1 MLWHSIYLLIISKL
15 FKKMDTI
22 IPRKNRK
29 FRYLTIAIGV
39 FLALA
44 AILFFSFNSKRSLNV
59 KAEELSIHKV
69 EKAFFEDFVVFQAK
83 VEPLNVMLV
92 NVTEGGSVKEI
103 FVENGAM
110 VTKGQSLARL
120 YNPNTELNYLTQE
133 TAIIEQINNL
143 NTGKLNIRNQEL
155 NLTKDYVLIEHDY
168 NDAKRLY
175 DLNAK
180 LFAKDVISKNDWNT
194 FKESLRFQEERKKTI
209 QQSIQKEKQSN
220 QLQISQ
226 INRSIQTMEM
236 SLEILRNNKKNF
248 LITAPESGR
257 LTSFEPVLGKTFQAG
272 ESIGKIDSKK
282 GYKLSADVDEFYL
295 EKIREGLKGQVE
307 FKGKTLEVIVTKV
320 IPEVKNG
327 HFIVELAFTSK
338 EEIALQDGLSFGVK
352 LILSEKNKILVVQKG
367 SFNQET
373 AGKWIFVVK
382 GNKAERRN
390 IKLGRENPSYYEVLE
405 GLKEGE
411 SVVISSYSDYKDIE
425 ELSIQ
430 SQ

>member
-1 MLWHSIYLLIISKL
+1 
-15 FKKMDTI
+15 MDKV

-44 AILFFSFNSKRSLNV
+44 VIVFFSFNSKRSLNV
-59 KAEELSIHKV
+59 KADELSVQKV

-103 FVENGAM
+103 FVENGAT

-155 NLTKDYVLIEHDY
+155 NLTKDLVLIEHDY

-175 DLNAK
+175 DVNAK

-194 FKESLRFQEERKKTI
+194 FKESLRFQEERRKTI

-226 INRSIQTMEM
+226 INRSIQTMEK
-236 SLEILRNNKKNF
+236 SLDILRNNKKNF

-272 ESIGKIDSKK
+272 ESIGRIDSKQ
-282 GYKLSADVDEFYL
+282 GYKLSANVDEFYL

-307 FKGKTLEVIVTKV
+307 FKGKTLEVVVTKV

-338 EEIALQDGLSFGVK
+338 ENITLQDGLSFGVK

-382 GNKAERRN
+382 GNKAEKRN
-390 IKLGRENPSYYEVLE
+390 IKLGRENPSYYEVLD

-430 SQ
+430 

>member
-1 MLWHSIYLLIISKL
+1 
-15 FKKMDTI
+15 MDKV

-39 FLALA
+39 FLVLA
-44 AILFFSFNSKRSLNV
+44 AIVFFSFNTKRSLNV
-59 KAEELSIHKV
+59 KTEEISIQKI
-69 EKAFFEDFVVFQAK
+69 EKDFFEDFVVFQAK

-155 NLTKDYVLIEHDY
+155 NLTKDLVLIEHDY
-168 NDAKRLY
+168 NDAKRVY
-175 DLNAK
+175 DMNSK

-194 FKESLRFQEERKKTI
+194 FKESLRFQEERKRTI
-209 QQSIQKEKQSN
+209 QQSIQKEKQTN
-220 QLQISQ
+220 QVQISQ
-226 INRSIQTMEM
+226 INRSIQTMEK
-236 SLEILRNNKKNF
+236 SLDILRNNKKNF

-257 LTSFEPVLGKTFQAG
+257 LTSFQPVLGKTFQAG
-272 ESIGKIDSKK
+272 ESIGKIDSKQ
-282 GYKLSADVDEFYL
+282 GYKLTAEVDEFYL
-295 EKIREGLKGQVE
+295 EKVREGLKGQVE
-307 FKGKTLEVIVTKV
+307 FQGQNLEVLVTKV
-320 IPEVKNG
+320 IPEVKSG
-327 HFIVELAFTSK
+327 HFTVELAFVSK
-338 EEIALQDGLSFGVK
+338 EKITLQDGLSFGVK
-352 LILSEKNKILVVQKG
+352 LVLSEKNKTLVLQKG

-373 AGKWIFVVK
+373 AGKWIFVVNGK
-382 GNKAERRN
+382 KAVKRN

-411 SVVISSYSDYKDIE
+411 SVIISSYSDYKDIE
-425 ELSIQ
+425 ELSLDK
-430 SQ
+430 

>member
-1 MLWHSIYLLIISKL
+1 
-15 FKKMDTI
+15 MDKI

-29 FRYLTIAIGV
+29 FRYLTIGIGV
-39 FLALA
+39 FLVLA
-44 AILFFSFNSKRSLNV
+44 VIVFFSFNTKRSLNV
-59 KAEELSIHKV
+59 KAEEITIQQA
-69 EKAFFEDFVVFQAK
+69 EQAFFEDFVVFQAK

-155 NLTKDYVLIEHDY
+155 NLNKDLVLIEHDY

-175 DLNAK
+175 DMNSKLYAK
-180 LFAKDVISKNDWNT
+180 EVISKNDYNT
-194 FKESLRFQEERKKTI
+194 FKENLRFQEERKRTI

-220 QLQISQ
+220 QVQISQ
-226 INRSIQTMEM
+226 INRSIETMDK
-236 SLEILRNNKKNF
+236 SLDILRNNKKNF
-248 LITAPESGR
+248 LIIAPETGR

-282 GYKLSADVDEFYL
+282 GYKLVAEVDEFYL

-307 FKGKTLEVIVTKV
+307 YKGTNLEVLVTKV
-320 IPEVKNG
+320 IPEVKSG
-327 HFIVELAFTSK
+327 HFTVELAFTSK
-338 EEIALQDGLSFGVK
+338 ETITLQDGLSFGVK
-352 LILSEKNKILVVQKG
+352 LILSEKNKTLVISKG

-382 GNKAERRN
+382 GNKAVRRN

-411 SVVISSYSDYKDIE
+411 SVITSSYTDYKDIE
-425 ELSIQ
+425 ELSIINK
-430 SQ
+430 

>member
-1 MLWHSIYLLIISKL
+1 
-15 FKKMDTI
+15 MDTI

-390 IKLGRENPSYYEVLE
+390 IKLGRENPSYYEVVE

-411 SVVISSYSDYKDIE
+411 SVIISSYSDYKDIE

>member
-1 MLWHSIYLLIISKL
+1 
-15 FKKMDTI
+15 MDKV
-22 IPRKNRK
+22 IPRKNK
-29 FRYLTIAIGV
+29 KIRYLTIAIGV
-39 FLALA
+39 FLVLA
-44 AILFFSFNSKRSLNV
+44 VLIFFSFNSKRTLNV
-59 KAEELSIHKV
+59 NAEEISVQKV

-103 FVENGAM
+103 FVENGAI

-155 NLTKDYVLIEHDY
+155 NLNKDLVLIEHDY

-175 DLNAK
+175 DMNSK
-180 LFAKDVISKNDWNT
+180 LFEKDVISKNDWNT
-194 FKESLRFQEERKKTI
+194 FKENLRFQEERKKTI
-209 QQSIQKEKQSN
+209 QQSIRKEKQSN

-226 INRSIQTMEM
+226 INRSIETMEK
-236 SLEILRNNKKNF
+236 SLDILRNNKKNF
-248 LITAPESGR
+248 LITAPETGR

-282 GYKLSADVDEFYL
+282 GYKLTADVDEFYL
-295 EKIREGLKGQVE
+295 EKVSEGLKGKVE
-307 FKGKTLEVIVTKV
+307 FKGKILEVLVTKV

-327 HFIVELAFTSK
+327 HFTVELAFTSK
-338 EEIALQDGLSFGVK
+338 ENIVLQDGLSFGVK
-352 LILSEKNKILVVQKG
+352 LILSEKNKTLVISKG

-373 AGKWIFVVK
+373 TGKWIFVVK
-382 GNKAERRN
+382 GSKAQRRN
-390 IKLGRENPSYYEVLE
+390 IKLGRENPSYYEILE

-411 SVVISSYSDYKDIE
+411 SVIISSYSDYKDVE

-430 SQ
+430 SEIHN

>member
-1 MLWHSIYLLIISKL
+1 
-15 FKKMDTI
+15 MDKV

-44 AILFFSFNSKRSLNV
+44 VIVFFSFNSKRSLNV
-59 KAEELSIHKV
+59 KADELSVQKV

-103 FVENGAM
+103 FVENGAT

-155 NLTKDYVLIEHDY
+155 NLTKDLVLIEHDY

-175 DLNAK
+175 DVNAK

-194 FKESLRFQEERKKTI
+194 FKESLRFQEERRKTI

-226 INRSIQTMEM
+226 INRSIQTMEK
-236 SLEILRNNKKNF
+236 SLDILRNNKKNF

-272 ESIGKIDSKK
+272 ESIGRIDSKQ
-282 GYKLSADVDEFYL
+282 GYKLSANVDEFYL

-307 FKGKTLEVIVTKV
+307 FKGKTLEVVVTKV

-338 EEIALQDGLSFGVK
+338 ENITLQDGLSFGVK

-382 GNKAERRN
+382 GNKAEKRN
-390 IKLGRENPSYYEVLE
+390 IKLGRENPSYYEVLD

-425 ELSIQ
+425 ELSIE
-430 SQ
+430 

>member
-1 MLWHSIYLLIISKL
+1 
-15 FKKMDTI
+15 MDKI

-39 FLALA
+39 FLVLA
-44 AILFFSFNSKRSLNV
+44 TIVFLSFNTKRSLNV
-59 KAEELSIHKV
+59 KVDELSIQKV

-155 NLTKDYVLIEHDY
+155 SLNKDLVLIEHDY

-175 DLNAK
+175 DMNAK
-180 LFAKDVISKNDWNT
+180 LYDKEVISKNDWNT
-194 FKESLRFQEERKKTI
+194 FKESLRFQEERKRTI
-209 QQSIQKEKQSN
+209 QQSIQKEKQTN
-220 QLQISQ
+220 QIQISQ
-226 INRSIQTMEM
+226 INHSIQTMEK
-236 SLEILRNNKKNF
+236 SLDILRNNKKNF
-248 LITAPESGR
+248 LITASESGR
-257 LTSFEPVLGKTFQAG
+257 LTSFQPVLGKTFQAG
-272 ESIGKIDSKK
+272 ESIGKIDSKQ
-282 GYKLSADVDEFYL
+282 GYKLTAEVDEFYL
-295 EKIREGLKGQVE
+295 EKVREGLKGQVE
-307 FKGKTLEVIVTKV
+307 FKGKNLEVLVTKV
-320 IPEVKNG
+320 IPEVKSG
-327 HFIVELAFTSK
+327 HFIVELAFVSK
-338 EEIALQDGLSFGVK
+338 ENITLQDGLSFGVK
-352 LILSEKNKILVVQKG
+352 LILSEKNKTLVVQKG

-373 AGKWIFVVK
+373 SGKWIFVVK

-411 SVVISSYSDYKDIE
+411 SVITSSYTDYKDIE
-425 ELSIQ
+425 ELSISS

>member
-1 MLWHSIYLLIISKL
+1 
-15 FKKMDTI
+15 MDKV

-44 AILFFSFNSKRSLNV
+44 VIVFFSFNSKRSLNV
-59 KAEELSIHKV
+59 KADELSVQKV

-103 FVENGAM
+103 LVENGAT

-155 NLTKDYVLIEHDY
+155 NLTKDLVLIEHDY

-175 DLNAK
+175 DVNAK

-194 FKESLRFQEERKKTI
+194 FKESLRFQEERRKTI

-226 INRSIQTMEM
+226 INRSIQTMEK
-236 SLEILRNNKKNF
+236 SLDILRNNKKNF

-272 ESIGKIDSKK
+272 ESIGRIDSKQ
-282 GYKLSADVDEFYL
+282 GYKLSANVDEFYL

-307 FKGKTLEVIVTKV
+307 FKGKTLEVVVTKV

-338 EEIALQDGLSFGVK
+338 ENIALQDGLSFGVK

-382 GNKAERRN
+382 GNKAEKRN
-390 IKLGRENPSYYEVLE
+390 IKLGRENPSYYEVLD

-430 SQ
+430 

>member
-1 MLWHSIYLLIISKL
+1 
-15 FKKMDTI
+15 MDKV

-44 AILFFSFNSKRSLNV
+44 VIVFFSFNSKRSLNV
-59 KAEELSIHKV
+59 KADELSVQKV

-103 FVENGAM
+103 FVENGAT

-155 NLTKDYVLIEHDY
+155 NLTKDLVLIEHDY

-175 DLNAK
+175 DVNAK

-194 FKESLRFQEERKKTI
+194 FKESLRFQEERRKTI

-226 INRSIQTMEM
+226 INRSIQTMEK
-236 SLEILRNNKKNF
+236 SLDILRNNKKNF

-272 ESIGKIDSKK
+272 ESIGRIDSKQ
-282 GYKLSADVDEFYL
+282 GYKLSANVDEFYL

-307 FKGKTLEVIVTKV
+307 FKGKTLEVVVTKV

-338 EEIALQDGLSFGVK
+338 ENIALQDGLSFGVK

-382 GNKAERRN
+382 GNKAEKRN
-390 IKLGRENPSYYEVLE
+390 IKLGRENPSYYEVLD

-430 SQ
+430 

>member
-1 MLWHSIYLLIISKL
+1 
-15 FKKMDTI
+15 MDKV

-39 FLALA
+39 FLVLA
-44 AILFFSFNSKRSLNV
+44 TIVFFSFNTKRSLNV
-59 KAEELSIHKV
+59 KAEELSIQKV

-143 NTGKLNIRNQEL
+143 NSGKLNIRNQEL
-155 NLTKDYVLIEHDY
+155 NLNKDLVLIEHDY

-175 DLNAK
+175 DMNARLYEK
-180 LFAKDVISKNDWNT
+180 EVISKNDWNT
-194 FKESLRFQEERKKTI
+194 FKESLRFQEERKRTI
-209 QQSIQKEKQSN
+209 QQSIQKEKQTN
-220 QLQISQ
+220 QIQISQ
-226 INRSIQTMEM
+226 INHSIQTMEK
-236 SLEILRNNKKNF
+236 SLDILRNNKKNF
-248 LITAPESGR
+248 LIIAPESGR
-257 LTSFEPVLGKTFQAG
+257 LTSFQPVLGKTFQAG
-272 ESIGKIDSKK
+272 ESIGKIDSKQ
-282 GYKLSADVDEFYL
+282 GYKLTADVDEFYL
-295 EKIREGLKGQVE
+295 EKIREGLRGQVE
-307 FKGKTLEVIVTKV
+307 FKGKNLEVLVTKV
-320 IPEVKNG
+320 IPEVKGG

-338 EEIALQDGLSFGVK
+338 DAVALQDGLSFGVK
-352 LILSEKNKILVVQKG
+352 LILSEKNKTLVIQKG

-382 GNKAERRN
+382 GNKAVRRN

-411 SVVISSYSDYKDIE
+411 SVITSSYTDYKDIE
-425 ELSIQ
+425 ELSIS